1 MENKKIKVRIPKE
14 LAEAIKKKVADKK
27 AKEEKDKKKKIEEAS
42 IASMISDPATKD
54 ALEAIGG
61 FAGLAGVAFGIVKA
75 GVASAKRELV
85 NKFKAAGKEVPDP
98 KTLDKLATQAF
109 KGAMDKATGAGS
121 GASTPDVKI

>member
-27 AKEEKDKKKKIEEAS
+27 AKEEKDKKKKIEEAL
-42 IASMISDPATKD
+42 DQTTVD
-54 ALEAIGG
+54 ALQAIGG

-75 GVASAKRELV
+75 GVASAKKELV
-85 NKFKAAGKEVPDP
+85 ARFKAAGKEVPDP

>member
-27 AKEEKDKKKKIEEAS
+27 AKEEKDKKKKIEEAL
-42 IASMISDPATKD
+42 DPATMD
-54 ALEAIGG
+54 ALQAIGG

-75 GVASAKRELV
+75 GVASAKKELV
-85 NKFKAAGKEVPDP
+85 AKFKAAGKEVPDP

>member
-27 AKEEKDKKKKIEEAS
+27 AKEEKDKKKKIEEAL
-42 IASMISDPATKD
+42 DPTTMD
-54 ALEAIGG
+54 ALQAIGG

-75 GVASAKRELV
+75 GVSQAKRELV
-85 NKFKAAGKEVPDP
+85 AKFKAAGKEVPDP

-109 KGAMDKATGAGS
+109 KGAMDRATGAGS

>member
-27 AKEEKDKKKKIEEAS
+27 AKEEKDKKKKIEEAL
-42 IASMISDPATKD
+42 DPATMD
-54 ALEAIGG
+54 ALQAIGG

-85 NKFKAAGKEVPDP
+85 AKFKAAGKEVPDP

>member
-27 AKEEKDKKKKIEEAS
+27 AKEEKDKKKKIEEAL
-42 IASMISDPATKD
+42 DPATME
-54 ALEAIGG
+54 ALQAIGG

-75 GVASAKRELV
+75 GVASAKKELV
-85 NKFKAAGKEVPDP
+85 AKFKAAGKEVPDP